1 MTTKESGCASSCT
14 RIYVVGPSSTG
25 KTTLCTALAKKLDL
39 HGSAYITE
47 VARTVIKERG
57 FTKAH
62 IGLLEMQEAIMDAQI
77 DHEKETR
84 GSFPVQVF
92 DRSAVDPIVY
102 AVLTGRSDLDGKE
115 RWKSLSRKDNF
126 KETLADYRKPSSVF
140 FLLAPVEEW
149 LVDDGTRHLDN
160 GKECFGIFERVL
172 SGLGISYSIIGEGVK
187 SLNDRTSLVLD
198 RGRLQ

>member
-1 MTTKESGCASSCT
+1 MTTKDFNQDSCT
-14 RIYVVGPSSTG
+14 RIYAVGPSSTG
-25 KTTLCTALAKKLDL
+25 KSTLCTALAKKLDL
-39 HGSAYITE
+39 HGPAYITE

-77 DHEKETR
+77 DRERETR
-84 GSFPVQVF
+84 GSYPVQVF

-102 AVLTGRSDLDGKE
+102 AVLTGASDLDGKE
-115 RWKSLSRKDNF
+115 RSESLSKKDNF
-126 KETLADYRKPSSVF
+126 QETLAEYMKLSSIF

-172 SGLGISYSIIGEGVK
+172 SGLGISYSVIGENVK
-187 SLNDRTSLVLD
+187 DLNDRVSLVLD
-198 RGRLQ
+198 RARLQ